1 MAAWPVSVLVV
12 QTLAR
17 KIQWFRNSRLAG
29 SFLTKKPD
37 TSILQLKHL
46 EKWEMWHSA
55 ELAALAV
62 LYVNKRKWNIKLV
75 PARVYICECV
85 LAHPHSRLWKEL
97 SLPLLGK
104 DGT

>member
-1 MAAWPVSVLVV
+1 MAAWPVSALVA

-17 KIQWFRNSRLAG
+17 KIQRFRNFRLTG
-29 SFLTKKPD
+29 SFPTKKPD
-37 TSILQLKHL
+37 TFIFRLKHL

-75 PARVYICECV
+75 PARVYICERV
-85 LAHPHSRLWKEL
+85 LAHLHSRLWKEL
-97 SLPLLGK
+97 SLSLLGK